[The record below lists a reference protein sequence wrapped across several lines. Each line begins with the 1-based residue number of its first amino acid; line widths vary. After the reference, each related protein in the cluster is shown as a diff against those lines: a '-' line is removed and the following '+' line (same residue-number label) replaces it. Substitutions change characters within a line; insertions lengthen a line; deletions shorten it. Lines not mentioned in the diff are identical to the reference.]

1 MPDLAGLK
9 AFDLGAADLTVW
21 VFKKSTRDGAP
32 IFNGKWVSITED
44 LKAALRVSVTGALD
58 AITET
63 IDYDILAQ
71 NNEASALTL
80 GADETHIALVDAQ
93 ALNPTPA
100 RKVRQLKHIAN
111 SGFYMLRFATEA
123 GVLLAVRKTNP
134 TWSTRRSNNVVRVV
148 FADDQLDIDERPS
161 FSLEPYFDFFV
172 FNEEIYVSHKNRF
185 ESVLAYRAG
194 HIEAYQ
200 ELAVEA
206 EFNAI
211 FSDVG
216 PITAFVGENKIQL
229 RRAIAIREKAHYK
242 DAAFMQNLRAQCAD
256 MNLQIGFDDQGR
268 IVPTPETCR
277 DIFQALL
284 DHRLDSRLSNQLY
297 DVQNTAPVA

>member
-1 MPDLAGLK
+1 MPDLARLK
-9 AFDLGAADLTVW
+9 GFDLAAADLTVW
-21 VFKKSTRDGAP
+21 VFKRSTRDGVP
-32 IFNGKWVSITED
+32 VFNGKWVEITPE
-44 LKAALRVSVTGALD
+44 LKTALCDSVTGALA

-71 NNEASALTL
+71 NNESSALTL
-80 GADETHIALVDAQ
+80 GADETHIAMVDAQ
-93 ALNPTPA
+93 ALNPTPG
-100 RKVRQLKHIAN
+100 RKIHQLRQIAN
-111 SGFYMLRFATEA
+111 AAFYMLRFATND

-134 TWSTRRSNNVVRVV
+134 TWSTRRSSNIIRVV
-148 FADDQLDIDERPS
+148 FDDDQLDIDERPS
-161 FSLEPYFDFFV
+161 FSLEPFFDFFV
-172 FNEEIYVSHKNRF
+172 FNGEIYVSNKGRF

-194 HIEAYQ
+194 HMEAFQ
-200 ELAVEA
+200 ELTVEA
-206 EFNAI
+206 DFSAI

-216 PITAFVGENKIQL
+216 PITEFVGENKIQL

-242 DAAFMQNLRAQCAD
+242 DAGFMQNLRNHCAA
-256 MNLQIGFDDQGR
+256 MNLQIAFDGAGR

-297 DVQNTAPVA
+297 DVQSTEPVA

>member
-9 AFDLGAADLTVW
+9 GFDLAAADLTVW
-21 VFKKSTRDGAP
+21 VFKRSTRDGVP
-32 IFNGKWVSITED
+32 VFNGKWVEITPE
-44 LKAALRVSVTGALD
+44 LKTALCDSVTGALA

-71 NNEASALTL
+71 NNESSALTL
-80 GADETHIALVDAQ
+80 GADETHIAMVDAQ
-93 ALNPTPA
+93 ALNPTPG
-100 RKVRQLKHIAN
+100 RKIHQLRQIAN
-111 SGFYMLRFATEA
+111 AAFYMLRFATND

-134 TWSTRRSNNVVRVV
+134 TWSTRRSSNIIRVV
-148 FADDQLDIDERPS
+148 FDDDQLDIDERPS
-161 FSLEPYFDFFV
+161 FSLEPFFDFFV
-172 FNEEIYVSHKNRF
+172 FNGEIYVSNKGRF

-194 HIEAYQ
+194 HMEAFQ
-200 ELAVEA
+200 ELTVEA
-206 EFNAI
+206 DFSAI

-216 PITAFVGENKIQL
+216 PITEFVGENKIQL

-242 DAAFMQNLRAQCAD
+242 DAGFMQNLRNQCAA
-256 MNLQIGFDDQGR
+256 MNLQIAFDGNGR

-297 DVQNTAPVA
+297 DVQSTEPVA